1 MMCRVKFCHPSEHPP
16 TSAPPSPPQVEQ
28 VRAVYSALRENTHA
42 AQLGFKTSPL
52 VVSGLSAGGNLAT
65 AALLYPLL
73 QPRLAASTPL
83 LDDEGEVS
91 PGGHGLGDAGK
102 QQAPSS
108 RSPAGTHTNAA
119 RRRAR
124 TATPCRSQRWRAT
137 PIFGSRGE
145 RAADA

>member
-65 AALLYPLL
+65 AALLYHLL
-73 QPRLAASTPL
+73 QPRLLRRSLGGSCGCTFPKMPSGRRST
-83 LDDEGEVS
+83 
-91 PGGHGLGDAGK
+91 
-102 QQAPSS
+102 
-108 RSPAGTHTNAA
+108 
-119 RRRAR
+119 
-124 TATPCRSQRWRAT
+124 SQN
-137 PIFGSRGE
+137 
-145 RAADA
+145 